1 MANKELI
8 LEIKALTKD
17 ATRKIDALE
26 NKIDRTRKAKDRM
39 RVSTEGIERS
49 LGQLRNKILLVTFA
63 FGGMAATIGTAVRE
77 ATREQT
83 LTRSFV
89 NLGGQVGITEASLQ
103 KLRDATNGTVADTE
117 LLVQANNALLL
128 GIVQNE
134 DQLAALFD
142 AAQRLAQAVGQ
153 DAVFGIESLTTGIG
167 RQSRLMLDNLGII
180 VDTKKAY
187 EDYAAANN
195 IAVKSMTDFQRKQAF
210 ITATMDSVNE
220 KLERAGE
227 EVIDFNQQMAQLP
240 VAFNNLQVAVGT
252 HLAPAFAIVST
263 KIAEAIQNTAIFIA
277 TLSERQLGNLREF
290 AENLAVLT
298 AAFAAYNTVLFIL
311 NGTLLVFAARFAAVI
326 AGIEAISIVRRNLE
340 IFVALMKEIRLEIAQ
355 FSAGSRV
362 GTSNLLA
369 RFGLDGIQ
377 IGLSKQEM
385 ENLKLEIEALRKSA
399 TEKGPE
405 MGVIYDLL
413 FGEDNPDDLLNNAE
427 KFAELVQDLIN
438 KSQEGTKAELEKNK
452 LIENQI
458 TLYSRSAKE
467 LGKSIKSN
475 EDVGEKIKN
484 IIANLLLE
492 IAQLRIK
499 QRIEEKITKEKE
511 KQAKLSAATSLGFGS
526 AILSFVGG
534 FFQTG
539 GSYTNRF
546 ATGGSF
552 DVNRRTIL
560 PTNPPALVGDN
571 ASGMERIDITPL
583 PAAPS
588 SSNRNITINISAP
601 LVDETV
607 VDTIIPA
614 IRKAEKLGL

>member
-1 MANKELI
+1 MANKQLI
-8 LEIKALTKD
+8 LEIKALTQD
-17 ATRKIDALE
+17 ATRRIGDLE
-26 NKIDRTRKAKDRM
+26 NKIDRTRKSNDRM
-39 RVSTEGIERS
+39 RVSTEGMERS
-49 LGQLRNKILLVTFA
+49 LGQLRNKILLVSFA
-63 FGGMAATIGTAVRE
+63 FGGMTATIGKAVKE
-77 ATREQT
+77 ATKVQT

-89 NLGGQVGITEASLQ
+89 NLGGQVGITESSLQ
-103 KLRDATNGTVADTE
+103 KLRDATNGTVTDTE
-117 LLVQANNALLL
+117 LLIQANNALLL

-134 DQLAALFD
+134 DQLAAMFD

-187 EDYAAANN
+187 EDYAKANDLT
-195 IAVKSMTDFQRKQAF
+195 VKSLTDFQRKQAF
-210 ITATMDSVNE
+210 ISATMDSVNE

-227 EVIDFNQQMAQLP
+227 EVIDFNQEMARLP
-240 VAFNNLQVAVGT
+240 VAFTNLQVAIGT
-252 HLAPAFAIVST
+252 HLAPAFASFST
-263 KIAEAIQNTAIFIA
+263 RIADSITQFATFIA
-277 TLSERQLGNLREF
+277 TLSDTQI
-290 AENLAVLT
+290 ENIKEVAQNIGILT
-298 AAFAAYNTVLFIL
+298 AAFAAYTTVVNIL
-311 NGTLLVFAARFAAVI
+311 NGTLILFAARFAAIV
-326 AGIEAISIVRRNLE
+326 AAIEAVSIVRRNIE
-340 IFVALMKEIRLEIAQ
+340 IFTAAILEMRLALAELTADLRK
-355 FSAGSRV
+355 
-362 GTSNLLA
+362 GTSDVIAKL
-369 RFGLDGIQ
+369 GLDGVQ
-377 IGLSKQEM
+377 IGMSTQEM
-385 ENLKLEIEALRKSA
+385 DKLRERIESLRDIGA
-399 TEKGPE
+399 EDVE
-405 MGVIYDLL
+405 FGVIYDLL
-413 FGEDNPDDLLNNAE
+413 FGELNPEDLDAQTE
-427 KFAELVQDLIN
+427 KYAKFIENLIT
-438 KSQEGTKAELEKNK
+438 KSQASANVELEKNK

-458 TLYSRSAKE
+458 TLFSRSAKE
-467 LGKSIKSN
+467 LGKSVKSN
-475 EDVGEKIKN
+475 EDIGEKIKN
-484 IIANLLLE
+484 IIANLILE

-511 KQAKLSAATSLGFGS
+511 KQAKISAATGLGFGS

-552 DVNRRTIL
+552 DVNRRTVL

-571 ASGMERIDITPL
+571 ASGMERVDITPL

-588 SSNRNITINISAP
+588 SNGRNITINISAP

>member
-77 ATREQT
+77 ATRVQT

-227 EVIDFNQQMAQLP
+227 EVIDFNQQMAKLP

-290 AENLAVLT
+290 AQNLGILT
-298 AAFAAYNTVLFIL
+298 AAFAA
-311 NGTLLVFAARFAAVI
+311 
-326 AGIEAISIVRRNLE
+326 NLPS
-340 IFVALMKEIRLEIAQ
+340 VKEP
-355 FSAGSRV
+355 
-362 GTSNLLA
+362 
-369 RFGLDGIQ
+369 D
-377 IGLSKQEM
+377 
-385 ENLKLEIEALRKSA
+385 ENLCALPPTVSPAPNKPS
-399 TEKGPE
+399 TD
-405 MGVIYDLL
+405 IILL
-413 FGEDNPDDLLNNAE
+413 YPQ
-427 KFAELVQDLIN
+427 K
-438 KSQEGTKAELEKNK
+438 
-452 LIENQI
+452 
-458 TLYSRSAKE
+458 
-467 LGKSIKSN
+467 
-475 EDVGEKIKN
+475 
-484 IIANLLLE
+484 
-492 IAQLRIK
+492 
-499 QRIEEKITKEKE
+499 
-511 KQAKLSAATSLGFGS
+511 
-526 AILSFVGG
+526 
-534 FFQTG
+534 
-539 GSYTNRF
+539 
-546 ATGGSF
+546 
-552 DVNRRTIL
+552 
-560 PTNPPALVGDN
+560 
-571 ASGMERIDITPL
+571 
-583 PAAPS
+583 
-588 SSNRNITINISAP
+588 
-601 LVDETV
+601 
-607 VDTIIPA
+607 
-614 IRKAEKLGL
+614 